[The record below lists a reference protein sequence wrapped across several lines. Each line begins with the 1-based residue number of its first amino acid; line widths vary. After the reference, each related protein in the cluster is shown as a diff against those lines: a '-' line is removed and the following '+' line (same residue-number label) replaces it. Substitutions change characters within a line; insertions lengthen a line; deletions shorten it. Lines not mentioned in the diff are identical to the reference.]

1 MSYLCSQLYQLVP
14 TVQDQRLA
22 DELRL
27 AKVKDISSMMNLT
40 PENGSSK
47 SKSTF
52 YQASEEQNQL
62 ATRIKYMNL
71 TQSVQ
76 TSEAQNLSVAKANV
90 VPAPLLRKKLLVN
103 REPEIN
109 VFSERSPREMAVYE
123 GQRVFVE
130 WKQYDAEKNV
140 GREGMEIS
148 ARIQNLATHLH
159 ASKPS
164 GFRALDCLG
173 YFEDDSTDRYCFV
186 YKLPPGAH
194 PRKPP
199 TSLLSYWASK
209 WRPSLSSRLVL
220 AKQIANCLF
229 ELHTAGWL
237 HKSFCSENIVFFP
250 KAEQTPRTLEQPYL
264 VGFEYARKAGP
275 DELSEE
281 IAAYV

>member
-103 REPEIN
+103 REPEIK

-275 DELSEE
+275 DELSEK